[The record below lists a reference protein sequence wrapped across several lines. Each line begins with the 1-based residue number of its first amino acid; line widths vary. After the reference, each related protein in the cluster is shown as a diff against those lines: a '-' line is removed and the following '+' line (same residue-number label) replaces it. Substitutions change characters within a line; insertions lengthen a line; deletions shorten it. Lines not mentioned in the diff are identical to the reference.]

1 MIESRAPPTCAEKLV
16 AAERHVPL
24 LPDDFFAVLDTARKR
39 AGRGTLPPV
48 SAALL
53 AQADLDDAFKT
64 PRLGTGG
71 GGEFDEAGEG
81 EGDGVWWSGGGGGDG
96 SPARVSGMSP
106 NASSAMQGAA
116 TAGRG
121 RDHRSASLS
130 SGAGPDPDSSYESIG
145 GVEETPKPSFGFR
158 F

>member
-1 MIESRAPPTCAEKLV
+1 M
-16 AAERHVPL
+16 
-24 LPDDFFAVLDTARKR
+24 
-39 AGRGTLPPV
+39 
-48 SAALL
+48 SATLL

-71 GGEFDEAGEG
+71 EFDDAEG
-81 EGDGVWWSGGGGGDG
+81 LWWSGGGGD

-106 NASSAMQGAA
+106 NANAAMQGAA
-116 TAGRG
+116 AAGQG
-121 RDHRSASLS
+121 RDHRSLSLS